1 MAMFSNDKNIET
13 IAQLVEALK
22 DYVELQKD
30 SLKLDVV
37 EKAVRLLTAVS
48 LFVVTFLFA
57 LAIMLYAS
65 FAAVYWMA
73 SFMGMIKAFAIM
85 GGVYLLLLL
94 IIIFLRKP
102 LIERPLVRCF
112 ANILLS

>member
-30 SLKLDVV
+30 YLKLDVV

-48 LFVVTFLFA
+48 LFDVPLRSCHNVVCLVCGCI
-57 LAIMLYAS
+57 LDGI
-65 FAAVYWMA
+65 VY
-73 SFMGMIKAFAIM
+73 G
-85 GGVYLLLLL
+85 YD
-94 IIIFLRKP
+94 
-102 LIERPLVRCF
+102 
-112 ANILLS
+112 

>member
-1 MAMFSNDKNIET
+1 MAMFSNDKNIEN

-30 SLKLDVV
+30 YLKLDVA
-37 EKAVRLLTAVS
+37 EKAVRLLTAAS
-48 LFVVTFLFA
+48 LFVVSFLFA
-57 LAIMLYAS
+57 LAIMLYVS

-73 SFMGMIKAFAIM
+73 PLTGTAEAFAIM
-85 GGVYLLLLL
+85 GGAYALLL
-94 IIIFLRKP
+94 IVIYLFRKP

>member
-1 MAMFSNDKNIET
+1 MFSNDKNIET

-30 SLKLDVV
+30 YLKLDVV

-73 SFMGMIKAFAIM
+73 SLTGTAEAFAIM
-85 GGVYLLLLL
+85 GGAYALLL
-94 IIIFLRKP
+94 IVIYLFRKP

>member
-1 MAMFSNDKNIET
+1 MFSNDKNIET

-30 SLKLDVV
+30 YLKLDVV

-73 SFMGMIKAFAIM
+73 SFMIKAFAIM

>member
-22 DYVELQKD
+22 DYIELEKD
-30 SLKLDVV
+30 YLKLDVV
-37 EKAVRLLTAVS
+37 DKAVRLLTAAS
-48 LFVVTFLFA
+48 LFVVCFLFA

-73 SFMGMIKAFAIM
+73 PFMGTAKAFAIM
-85 GGVYLLLLL
+85 GGVYLLLLF
-94 IIIFLRKP
+94 IIIFFRKP